1 MPVNSIYQDL
11 ANSASL
17 QTYLELQRFFHA
29 APPRL
34 SVDRRGHTTSVGTR
48 KPAVFDRHLHK
59 SYRLERVFRVPG
71 ILRDLIDNT
80 EMAMFSRL
88 PYLPAFQDSDE
99 FFPSTLNRT
108 TVNKVAGSNASEVR
122 SEHNV
127 RQIYAEMVAKFC
139 APVACTLE
147 FRLGDWANKTIKWGT
162 ERMSHK
168 PIAGVKAN
176 QAVAD
181 GLLNLVEMD
190 SWGHH
195 YHLTSR
201 QREIFNVFPEL
212 AIWEFKNLNF
222 CPEGETDEIS
232 SGEVFHE
239 IVNGFLSG
247 IFPWEGCEKKN
258 DCMKSHPKVGAT
270 ACRMGYDAVQSPCP
284 SYDLARRELHGQKL
298 ESLHTKGVTT
308 SFDGMTAKKKS
319 ARKILQQASLFTFI
333 NFRQDFLIVPSQVW
347 AEAVA
352 MDVTFVIIQ
361 AGNIEIIGMRDRANQ
376 CLYLTDVFNVDSRE
390 YPYFKLHTGLY
401 IAAIRDAEDRADS
414 VVNGEIPFTW
424 KMETGT
430 GVLKAIDCRR
440 NSNQEA
446 VATLLSE
453 IYHRQWLVIQA
464 QSTDELKAAPLRL
477 PFCMDPYKRVGID
490 LPEDEWE
497 GAPTS
502 KSFGAFKEH
511 FLSKDSL
518 SHYEHFQLIAQVD
531 HLQGQDTY
539 RAKVEV
545 PGIIFNR
552 DFRNAEKPWVI
563 IKKAS
568 CRQDILRFKRESLLS
583 KLHEEGI
590 VHGNLT
596 WKSLVVN
603 RSEPHSMDVSIV
615 GFERVKVY
623 GYENSGI
630 LPEKAIAEMKEERKL
645 LKSLLAPASYIRG
658 VRKENSGGQA
668 SKKLGKVS
676 SPRQGDV
683 VTRKTLYHGRDLR

>member
-1 MPVNSIYQDL
+1 MPVNKDL

-17 QTYLELQRFFHA
+17 QTYLELQRFFQA

-34 SVDRRGHTTSVGTR
+34 NVDRRGHTTSVGTR

-59 SYRLERVFRVPG
+59 SYRLERVFRVSG

-108 TVNKVAGSNASEVR
+108 TVNKVTGGNVNEVR
-122 SEHNV
+122 SEHHV

-162 ERMSHK
+162 ERISHK
-168 PIAGVKAN
+168 PVAGVKAN

-181 GLLNLVEMD
+181 GFLNLVEMD

-201 QREIFNVFPEL
+201 QRAIFNVFPEL

-222 CPEGETDEIS
+222 CPEGENDEIS
-232 SGEVFHE
+232 SGEVFDE

-247 IFPWEGCEKKN
+247 MFPWEGCEKKH
-258 DCMKSHPKVGAT
+258 DCPKLHPKVGAT
-270 ACRMGYDAVQSPCP
+270 ACRMGYDVVQSPCP
-284 SYDLARRELHGQKL
+284 SYDLARRELGGKKL
-298 ESLHTKGVTT
+298 ESLQTEGLTA
-308 SFDGMTAKKKS
+308 SLDNMTAKKKS
-319 ARKILQQASLFTFI
+319 ARKILQQASLLIFI
-333 NFRQDFLIVPSQVW
+333 NLRRDFLIVQRQVW

-376 CLYLTDVFNVDSRE
+376 CLYLTDVFNVDNRE

-414 VVNGEIPFTW
+414 IVNGKIPFTW
-424 KMETGT
+424 KMESGT
-430 GVLKAIDCRR
+430 DALKAIDCRR
-440 NSNQEA
+440 NNNQEA

-464 QSTDELKAAPLRL
+464 QSTEESEPAPLRL
-477 PFCMDPYKRVGID
+477 PFSTYKRVGID

-518 SHYEHFQLIAQVD
+518 NHYEHFQLIAQVD
-531 HLQGQDTY
+531 HQGQGTC

-552 DFRNAEKPWVI
+552 NFGNVDKPWVI
-563 IKKAS
+563 IKNAS
-568 CRQDILRFKRESLLS
+568 CRQDILCFKREYDFLQELGIIFFQTVPKAYGIFISPGPSFAASSGVLVLEDNGFLS
-583 KLHEEGI
+583 PKCYLNPQRG
-590 VHGNLT
+590 
-596 WKSLVVN
+596 
-603 RSEPHSMDVSIV
+603 
-615 GFERVKVY
+615 
-623 GYENSGI
+623 
-630 LPEKAIAEMKEERKL
+630 LP
-645 LKSLLAPASYIRG
+645 
-658 VRKENSGGQA
+658 
-668 SKKLGKVS
+668 
-676 SPRQGDV
+676 
-683 VTRKTLYHGRDLR
+683 YH